1 MTRRIALVLEY
12 DGTRY
17 AGFQLQSTAP
27 SIQAAL
33 EEAVQRLTGEPS
45 RIHGAGRTDAGVHA
59 IGQVVRFDTESELA
73 MERFRPGL
81 NYYLPEDIA
90 VRVAC
95 EANANFDPR
104 RQAVARV
111 YRYAMIESD
120 SRSPLRGWFAH
131 HVGRTLDVA
140 AMNEAVE
147 RLQGERDFAPF
158 CGNLPDGGS
167 TVRYLY
173 RTQVWRQDGDEVLLE
188 LEANAYLHQ
197 QVRRIAAAV
206 LNVGLGKTTIEAFTA
221 VADSKVHGAAALVLP
236 AKGLTLRRVEYK
248 DFSPLTA
255 SIGEAQASIGEAQ
268 AEAVQTDEAKLAEV
282 TVG

>member
-1 MTRRIALVLEY
+1 MRRIALVLEY

-27 SIQAAL
+27 SIQGAL
-33 EEAVQRLTGEPS
+33 EEAVERLTGQAS

-59 IGQVVRFDTESELA
+59 VGQVVRFDTGSELA
-73 MERFRPGL
+73 IERFRPGL
-81 NYYLPEDIA
+81 NAYLPEDIA
-90 VRVAC
+90 VRAAT

-120 SRSPLRGWFAH
+120 SRSPLRGRFAH
-131 HVGRTLDVA
+131 HVGRTLDAA
-140 AMNEAVE
+140 AMNAALEQ
-147 RLQGERDFAPF
+147 LQGERDFAPF

-167 TVRYLY
+167 TVRYMY

-197 QVRRIAAAV
+197 QVRRIAGAV
-206 LNVGLGKTTIEAFTA
+206 LNVGLGKTTIEEFAA
-221 VADSKVHGAAALVLP
+221 IADSKVHGAAKVVLP

-255 SIGEAQASIGEAQ
+255 S
-268 AEAVQTDEAKLAEV
+268 AEAAKTDEAKQAEV